1 VRKLAAIAVL
11 ALSPALALA
20 CGSSKN
26 GSGFDNGG
34 DGDGGGS
41 GEAGSTL
48 GGDGG
53 PNLGGD
59 GSGGN
64 TDAGDGACGPNLT
77 GVLRDF
83 HDTHPDFEK
92 FLGDDRGIVKT
103 DLGADFKPVYASAT
117 TTPTT
122 TGKANFDQWYRDVPG
137 INVSQLFTVPMTQ
150 LANGV
155 SSYDNPAFFPL
166 DNQGF
171 GNEGRD
177 HNFHFTF
184 ELHTEFIYKG
194 GEVFTFI
201 GDDDVFTFITG
212 KLAIDLGG
220 VHGAETQSVDL
231 DANAATLGIAKGN
244 TYPLDVFQ
252 AERHT
257 TESHF
262 RIDTSIQ
269 FTNCSPILH

>member
-1 VRKLAAIAVL
+1 MRPLAAIALLMLGFAV
-11 ALSPALALA
+11 PLA
-20 CGSSKN
+20 CGSSNKP
-26 GSGFDNGG
+26 SGFDP
-34 DGDGGGS
+34 
-41 GEAGSTL
+41 AT

-53 PNLGGD
+53 STDGPVLGTEDGPTFEGD
-59 GSGGN
+59 GGSGD
-64 TDAGDGACGPNLT
+64 DASGDGACGPNLT

-92 FLGDDRGIVKT
+92 FLDDDRGIVKT
-103 DLGADFKPVYASAT
+103 DLGADYKPVYASAT
-117 TTPTT
+117 KTPTT
-122 TGKANFDQWYRDVPG
+122 TGKADFDQWYRDVPG
-137 INVSQLFTVPMTQ
+137 VNVSQLFTVPLAQ
-150 LANGV
+150 LPNGI

-201 GDDDVFTFITG
+201 GDDDVFTFINS

-231 DANAATLGIAKGN
+231 DKTASTLGITKGKK
-244 TYPLDVFQ
+244 YPLDVFQ

-257 TESHF
+257 SQSHF
-262 RIDTSIQ
+262 RIDTSIE
-269 FTNCSPILH
+269 FTNCRPILH